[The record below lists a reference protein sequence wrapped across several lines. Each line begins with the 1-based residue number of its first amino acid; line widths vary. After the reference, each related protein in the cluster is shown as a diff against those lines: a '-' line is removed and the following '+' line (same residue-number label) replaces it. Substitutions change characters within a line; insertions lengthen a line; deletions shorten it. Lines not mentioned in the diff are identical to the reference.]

1 MTTQLQQNTLLPL
14 VIASDH
20 GGYALKEQLKATLS
34 DTYDITDLGTD
45 SEASVDY
52 PVYAYRLTNMVASG
66 QYPRGILICGTGIGM
81 SIAANRNPL
90 VRAALVTD
98 QFTTRMAREHN
109 DANVLVLGGRVT
121 EASKAVDI
129 ARTWLTTSFAGGRHE
144 RRVKQLDK
152 TPSSPHLAAAD
163 PAVFQL
169 IEYETRRQEEKLIM
183 IASENYASQAVLE
196 AQGSVLTNKY
206 AEGYP
211 FKRYYGGCQFVD
223 QIEQLAI
230 KRAKK
235 LFHAEHVNV
244 QPLSGSSANMAV
256 YMSVLDAGDKILGM
270 SLAHGGHLTH
280 GAPVSFSGKLFHSIS
295 YGVNRETHYL
305 DYDEIEEIA
314 TREQPKMI
322 VAGASAYS
330 REIDFPRFQQIAD
343 RVGAMLMVDMAHI
356 AGMVAAGVHP
366 SPVPFA
372 DFVTTTTHK
381 TLRGPR
387 GGMILCKQKYAD
399 RIDKAIFPGIQGG
412 PLMHVIAAKAVSFRE
427 AMGDDFKHIQQQTV
441 SNARHLAQN
450 LHDRG
455 FSIISGGTD
464 NHLFL
469 IDLTSQPV
477 NGKRAE
483 EVLDEAGITANK
495 NGIPFDQ
502 HPPTDPSGIRIG
514 TPMVSTRGMGEKEME
529 TIAGFIA
536 TVLNDPDNAT
546 KIQQIRKEVRA
557 LCNCFP
563 IYRNRLSS

>member
-1 MTTQLQQNTLLPL
+1 MTNTLQQNARPPLL
-14 VIASDH
+14 IASDH
-20 GGYALKEQLKATLS
+20 GGYALKEQLKTALS
-34 DTYDITDLGTD
+34 DAYDITDLGTD

-52 PVYAYRLTNMVASG
+52 PAYAYRLAGLVASG
-66 QYPRGILICGTGIGM
+66 QFPRGILICGTGIGM

-90 VRAALVTD
+90 IRAALATD
-98 QFTTRMAREHN
+98 QFTARMAREHN

-121 EASKAVDI
+121 EVNTAIDI
-129 ARTWLTTSFAGGRHE
+129 VTTWLSTTFAGGRHE

-152 TPSSPHLAAAD
+152 TPPSPHLAATD
-163 PAVFQL
+163 PDIFQL
-169 IEYETRRQEEKLIM
+169 IEGETRRQEEKLIM
-183 IASENYASQAVLE
+183 IASENYASEAVLE

-223 QIEQLAI
+223 QVEQLAI
-230 KRAKK
+230 ERAKT
-235 LFHAEHVNV
+235 LFHADHVNV

-256 YMSVLDAGDKILGM
+256 YLSVLDAGDKILGM

-295 YGVNRETHYL
+295 YGVNPETHYL
-305 DYDEIEEIA
+305 DYDEIEKIA
-314 TREQPKMI
+314 IREQPKII

-330 REIDFPRFQQIAD
+330 RIIDFGRFKQIAE

-356 AGMVAAGVHP
+356 AGLVAAGVHP

-412 PLMHVIAAKAVSFRE
+412 PLMHVIAAKAVSFQE
-427 AMGDDFKHIQQQTV
+427 SMGEDFKKIQRQTV
-441 SNARHLAQN
+441 TNARYLAKSLQSK
-450 LHDRG
+450 G
-455 FSIISGGTD
+455 FKIISGGTD

-469 IDLTSQPV
+469 VDLTSQPV

-502 HPPTDPSGIRIG
+502 RPPSDPSGIRFG
-514 TPMVSTRGMGEKEME
+514 TPMISTRGMGEKEME
-529 TIAGFIA
+529 AIAGFIA
-536 TVLNDPDNAT
+536 TVLNEPDNAAMIQ
-546 KIQQIRKEVRA
+546 KIREEVKA
-557 LCNCFP
+557 LCNRFP
-563 IYRNRLSS
+563 IYRKRLPI

>member
-1 MTTQLQQNTLLPL
+1 MTTRPQQNVLPPLL
-14 VIASDH
+14 IASDH
-20 GGYALKEQLKATLS
+20 GGYALKEQLKASLAGG
-34 DTYDITDLGTD
+34 YDITDLGTN
-45 SEASVDY
+45 SETSVDY
-52 PVYAYRLTNMVASG
+52 PTYAYRLADMVASG

-98 QFTTRMAREHN
+98 QFTAQMASEHN
-109 DANVLVLGGRVT
+109 NANVLVLGGRVT
-121 EASKAVDI
+121 DADKAI
-129 ARTWLTTSFAGGRHE
+129 NLTRTWLTTSFAGGRHE
-144 RRVKQLDK
+144 RRVRQLEK
-152 TPSSPHLAAAD
+152 SPSSPHLAAAD
-163 PAVFQL
+163 PDIFQL
-169 IEYETRRQEEKLIM
+169 IEDETRRQEEKLIM

-223 QIEQLAI
+223 QVEQLAI
-230 KRAKK
+230 RRAKE

-256 YMSVLDAGDKILGM
+256 YLSVLEAGDKILGM

-280 GAPVSFSGKLFHSIS
+280 GAPVSFSGKIFESVS
-295 YGVNRETHYL
+295 YGVNRENHYL
-305 DYDEIEEIA
+305 DYDEIEDIA
-314 TREQPKMI
+314 IREQPKII
-322 VAGASAYS
+322 VAGASSYS
-330 REIDFPRFQQIAD
+330 RIIDFPRFRQIAD
-343 RVGAMLMVDMAHI
+343 RVGALLMVDMAHI
-356 AGMVAAGVHP
+356 AGLVAAGVHP
-366 SPVPFA
+366 SPVPVA

-387 GGMILCKQKYAD
+387 GGMILCKQEYGA

-427 AMGDDFKHIQQQTV
+427 SMGEDFKKIQTQTV
-441 SNARHLAQN
+441 INARHLARE
-450 LHDRG
+450 LHNRD
-455 FSIISGGTD
+455 FNIISGGTD

-477 NGKRAE
+477 KGKRAE

-502 HPPTDPSGIRIG
+502 RS
-514 TPMVSTRGMGEKEME
+514 
-529 TIAGFIA
+529 
-536 TVLNDPDNAT
+536 PDGHFANRAQGSDNTNAANV
-546 KIQQIRKEVRA
+546 E
-557 LCNCFP
+557 
-563 IYRNRLSS
+563 

>member
-1 MTTQLQQNTLLPL
+1 MTNQLQQNSRPPLL
-14 VIASDH
+14 IAGDH
-20 GGYALKEQLKATLS
+20 GGYTLKEQLKAALS

-45 SEASVDY
+45 SESSVDY
-52 PVYAYRLTNMVASG
+52 PVYAYRLADLVASG

-98 QFTTRMAREHN
+98 QFTARMAQEHN
-109 DANVLVLGGRVT
+109 NANVLVLGGRVT
-121 EASKAVDI
+121 EVGTAIDI
-129 ARTWLTTSFAGGRHE
+129 TKTWLNSSFASGRHE

-152 TPSSPHLAAAD
+152 TPPSPHLAAAD
-163 PAVFQL
+163 PDIFQL
-169 IEYETRRQEEKLIM
+169 IEEETRRQEEKLIM
-183 IASENYASQAVLE
+183 IASENYASEAILE

-230 KRAKK
+230 ERAKI
-235 LFHAEHVNV
+235 LFHADHANV
-244 QPLSGSSANMAV
+244 QPLSGSAANMAV
-256 YMSVLDAGDKILGM
+256 YLSVLDAGDKILGM

-295 YGVNRETHYL
+295 YEVNRETHYL
-305 DYDEIEEIA
+305 DYDEIEKIA
-314 TREQPKMI
+314 IREQPKMI

-330 REIDFPRFQQIAD
+330 RIIDFPRFRQIAD

-356 AGMVAAGVHP
+356 AGLVAAGVHP

-412 PLMHVIAAKAVSFRE
+412 PLMHVIAAKAVSFQE
-427 AMGDDFKHIQQQTV
+427 SMGEDFKKIQQQTV
-441 SNARHLAQN
+441 NNARHLAQN
-450 LHDRG
+450 LYNRG
-455 FSIISGGTD
+455 FNIISGGTD

-469 IDLTSQPV
+469 VDLTSQPV
-477 NGKRAE
+477 NGKQAE
-483 EVLDEAGITANK
+483 EMLDEAGITTNK

-502 HPPTDPSGIRIG
+502 RSPADPSGIRIG

-536 TVLNDPDNAT
+536 TVLNGPDKAT
-546 KIQQIRKEVRA
+546 EIRKIREEVRA
-557 LCNCFP
+557 LCNRFP
-563 IYRNRLSS
+563 IYRKRLPI